1 MPTLCAAPAASTAA
15 EWLELAARVRAEAPE
30 RAAACVRDA
39 ALADP
44 TSTTALRELGNLQLE
59 ARDYVAASSTYRRA
73 LSLAPDD
80 CVLSAE
86 QVEQWRT
93 QRYLVLDGLFP
104 ARLIAEAVACHT
116 EEFPTPTPERPSAE
130 LAGDAGGGFGGI
142 GTSREFPFD
151 VEHDVYN
158 MLTLHPRALKT
169 QLLGTSDLRVT
180 HSNYGAKY
188 GGRGFEKPRTA
199 PDQNGWDA
207 SVTGDQTMHWDFGNN
222 TMLDVRFCCEPWH
235 TQA

>member
-1 MPTLCAAPAASTAA
+1 MEQTGAPPGGVHTEGGGPSRQPRWA
-15 EWLELAARVRAEAPE
+15 EPE
-30 RAAACVRDA
+30 DVSA
-39 ALADP
+39 
-44 TSTTALRELGNLQLE
+44 
-59 ARDYVAASSTYRRA
+59 
-73 LSLAPDD
+73 APDD

-104 ARLIAEAVACHT
+104 AQLIAEAVACHT
-116 EEFPTPTPERPSAE
+116 EEFPTPTPQRPSAE

-158 MLTLHPRALKT
+158 MLTLHPRALKACE

-180 HSNYGAKY
+180 RSNYGAKY

-207 SVTGDQTMHWDFGNN
+207 SVTGDQTMHWCARPPTSLSQSVTRAAVQGLREQHDARA
-222 TMLDVRFCCEPWH
+222 LRRAPRLRRQHLLPEPRGRRRRRDGH
-235 TQA
+235 CPV